1 MSRISQ
7 MTWGTLLILVG
18 VQLNLI
24 ESFVLTPQATD
35 FWNRRTAIGPVE
47 TVPGNYAAAGNGYFP
62 GSNSSWTSRL
72 TNSSQSGFPF
82 TTPDYQRSAQS
93 NTSSWT
99 SPFRSPS
106 YTNTIGSQKL
116 VTPPSWF
123 CWPPIFLGAVLFLFG
138 AASHE

>member
-7 MTWGTLLILVG
+7 MTWGTMLILVG

-35 FWNRRTAIGPVE
+35 FWNRRTAADQFE
-47 TVPGNYAAAGNGYFP
+47 TVPGNYVETGNGYFA

-72 TNSSQSGFPF
+72 TNSSQSSFPF
-82 TTPDYQRSAQS
+82 TTPDYQRNGQS
-93 NTSSWT
+93 NGSSWT
-99 SPFRSPS
+99 SPFSSPS
-106 YTNTIGSQKL
+106 YTSASGSQKL
-116 VTPPSWF
+116 ITPPTWF

-138 AASHE
+138 AASNE